1 MKKLLSVILAMAM
14 LLSMSV
20 VFTSCGDGET
30 PVEAVNPEDIKKNP
44 VKYLGESFNKAT
56 EGFMSDD
63 AGIDEIVAGAFNG
76 GSVNVK
82 WEATEAIKE
91 MTGMPQLGIDE
102 TLYFGKDFSSLV
114 SDTKLNVE
122 GEEYTAMLYITTSLM
137 AIGGSAIGGDTYKVD
152 IFNFDKEFA
161 DSALAELL
169 GDEFVEVYTEML
181 GEMGSFFDQMEG
193 QANLTMEEYQKR
205 INRYI
210 SALKQTVTVSDDSVV
225 ISYVIDGD
233 SIEALVKEVLKDMP
247 DDENKAMIE
256 ESLPQIGASFEML
269 GMSMKLDINV
279 SVKTGA
285 VSSIKLYGSFGSVA
299 TTGGKA
305 EIEAKV
311 TFSDD
316 AIKAA
321 LEVKFQGETLG
332 VYFDMDKKT
341 EGDSVVYTA
350 KLNVKAPEAV
360 TGGEAIDAD
369 LLEATYTY
377 DKKSGNFEFKI
388 GVVGGLESLTDDSS
402 VGIIGGIGNG
412 IGEISVSLKGSIKKN
427 GESATVTID
436 SVGAMGMS
444 IDIGAAITFNK
455 TATAPAIPEDAK
467 DILDI
472 TEADLEKL
480 MESPIFQLF
489 MAAQPEQALRMVK
502 CGGCGEMYPEDA
514 CDVHEILGQVVVI
527 CPNCYAETIN

>member
-63 AGIDEIVAGAFNG
+63 AGIDEIVAGALNG

-114 SDTKLNVE
+114 SDTKLNVA

-137 AIGGSAIGGDTYKVD
+137 AIGGSAIGGDTYKLDV
-152 IFNFDKEFA
+152 FNFDKEFA
-161 DSALAELL
+161 DSSLAELL
-169 GDEFVEVYTEML
+169 GEEFVEMYSAML
-181 GEMGSFFDQMEG
+181 GEMESFFDQLEG
-193 QANLTMEEYQKR
+193 QANMTMEEYQKR

-256 ESLPQIGASFEML
+256 ESLPQIGASFDML
-269 GMSMKLDINV
+269 GLSMKLDINV

-311 TFSDD
+311 TFSAD

-321 LEVKFQGETLG
+321 LEVEFQGETLG

-350 KLNVKAPEAV
+350 KLNVKAPAGV
-360 TGGEAIDAD
+360 LGELARDYDI
-369 LLEATYTY
+369 LKVTYTY
-377 DKKSGNFEFKI
+377 DKKSGNFELKAGITGFVSEYDEIAGKI
-388 GVVGGLESLTDDSS
+388 ENSTQ
-402 VGIIGGIGNG
+402 
-412 IGEISVSLKGSIKKN
+412 EISANLKGSIKKN
-427 GESATVTID
+427 GESATITLD
-436 SVGAMGMS
+436 SVGAMGVS

-455 TATAPAIPEDAK
+455 TATAPAIPENAK

-472 TEADLEKL
+472 TQADLEKL

-489 MAAQPEQALRMVK
+489 LVAQPNQ
-502 CGGCGEMYPEDA
+502 PE
-514 CDVHEILGQVVVI
+514 EILPI
-527 CPNCYAETIN
+527 E

>member
-63 AGIDEIVAGAFNG
+63 AGIDEIVAGALNG

-114 SDTKLNVE
+114 SDTKLNVA
-122 GEEYTAMLYITTSLM
+122 GEEYTAMLYITTSLR
-137 AIGGSAIGGDTYKVD
+137 AIGGSAIGGDTYKLDV
-152 IFNFDKEFA
+152 FNFDKEFA
-161 DSALAELL
+161 DSSLAELL
-169 GDEFVEVYTEML
+169 GEEFVEMYSAML
-181 GEMGSFFDQMEG
+181 GEMESFFDQLEG
-193 QANLTMEEYQKR
+193 QANMTMEEYQKR

-256 ESLPQIGASFEML
+256 ESLPQIGASFDML
-269 GMSMKLDINV
+269 GLSMKLDINV

-311 TFSDD
+311 TFSAD

-321 LEVKFQGETLG
+321 LEVEFQGETLG

-350 KLNVKAPEAV
+350 KLNVKAPAGV
-360 TGGEAIDAD
+360 LGELARDYDI
-369 LLEATYTY
+369 LKVTYTY
-377 DKKSGNFEFKI
+377 DKKSGNFELKAGITGFVSEYDEIAGKI
-388 GVVGGLESLTDDSS
+388 ENSTQ
-402 VGIIGGIGNG
+402 
-412 IGEISVSLKGSIKKN
+412 EISANLKGSIKKN
-427 GESATVTID
+427 GESATITLD
-436 SVGAMGMS
+436 SVGAMGVS

-455 TATAPAIPEDAK
+455 TATAPAIPENAK

-472 TEADLEKL
+472 TQADLEKL

-489 MAAQPEQALRMVK
+489 LVAQPNQ
-502 CGGCGEMYPEDA
+502 PE
-514 CDVHEILGQVVVI
+514 EILPI
-527 CPNCYAETIN
+527 E

>member
-30 PVEAVNPEDIKKNP
+30 HVEAVNPEDIKKNP

-63 AGIDEIVAGAFNG
+63 AGIDEIVAGALNG

-114 SDTKLNVE
+114 SDTKLNVA

-137 AIGGSAIGGDTYKVD
+137 AIGGSAIGGDTYKLDV
-152 IFNFDKEFA
+152 FNFDKEFA
-161 DSALAELL
+161 DSSLAELL
-169 GDEFVEVYTEML
+169 GEEFVEMYSAML
-181 GEMGSFFDQMEG
+181 GEMESFFDQLEG
-193 QANLTMEEYQKR
+193 QANMTMEEYQKR

-210 SALKQTVTVSDDSVV
+210 SALKQTGTVSDDSVV

-256 ESLPQIGASFEML
+256 ESLPQIGASFDML
-269 GMSMKLDINV
+269 GLSMKLDINV

-311 TFSDD
+311 TFSAD

-321 LEVKFQGETLG
+321 LEVEFQGETLG

-350 KLNVKAPEAV
+350 KLNVKAPAGV
-360 TGGEAIDAD
+360 LGELARDYDI
-369 LLEATYTY
+369 LKVTYTY
-377 DKKSGNFEFKI
+377 DKKSGNFELKAGITGFVSEYDEIAGKI
-388 GVVGGLESLTDDSS
+388 ENSTQ
-402 VGIIGGIGNG
+402 
-412 IGEISVSLKGSIKKN
+412 EISANLKGSIKKN
-427 GESATVTID
+427 GESATITLD
-436 SVGAMGMS
+436 SVGAMGVS

-455 TATAPAIPEDAK
+455 TATAPAIPENAK

-472 TEADLEKL
+472 TQADLEKL

-489 MAAQPEQALRMVK
+489 LVAQPNQ
-502 CGGCGEMYPEDA
+502 PE
-514 CDVHEILGQVVVI
+514 EILPI
-527 CPNCYAETIN
+527 E